1 MVLVSGKLVDKEAK
15 LGFRRPLGNKE
26 RLMPMLHQLHVG
38 SLADVVIDKGVE
50 IAHSCCH
57 ISKRVVIICAGNP
70 ALIIPFCNHLGGFE
84 LAIKGLFVKE
94 PVLVG

>member
-15 LGFRRPLGNKE
+15 LGFRRTLGDEE
-26 RLMPMLHQLHVG
+26 RLMPSLHQLHVG

-57 ISKRVVIICAGNP
+57 ISW
-70 ALIIPFCNHLGGFE
+70 
-84 LAIKGLFVKE
+84 
-94 PVLVG
+94 